1 MQNEHLKASTERT
14 RRLKTKAAPITIEL
28 GYERSTKGTHVFAA
42 SDPAAPV
49 PTLYVRKDALGA
61 EPPRTIA
68 LTIAPAE

>member
-1 MQNEHLKASTERT
+1 LSLERRKDET
-14 RRLKTKAAPITIEL
+14 LKTKAAPLTIEL
-28 GYERSTKGTHVFAA
+28 AYERSTKGTHVFAA

-61 EPPRTIA
+61 EPPKKIA